1 MSTVFIREER
11 YFVAVKFNMPID
23 QGADYTTTFNITDD
37 NGVAVDMST
46 YSGNGMIRKSYS
58 SSNSFALGVTAN
70 NANGLVVVT
79 LSANTSAAMSAGR
92 YVYDIKV
99 TDSVSNIVSRIAEG
113 IVTINPQVTR

>member
-1 MSTVFIREER
+1 M
-11 YFVAVKFNMPID
+11 AVKFNMPID